1 MKTKLLVTD
10 LATQDAIF
18 YTGLMLLLLIA
29 FLVSFF
35 IFLIYKTLQN
45 EKKRKQFTPT
55 MKQGDKV
62 YFPVASGSVNG
73 EILEVTEDKV
83 KMVIEVHKSRVYPNE

>member
-1 MKTKLLVTD
+1 MKTDPTIYGLNPVVFVNLTILGLLLV
-10 LATQDAIF
+10 
-18 YTGLMLLLLIA
+18 LI
-29 FLVSFF
+29 SFF
-35 IFLIYKTLQN
+35 CYVIYRTLQT
-45 EKKRKQFTPT
+45 EKKRKQYTPT

-83 KMVIEVHKSRVYPNE
+83 KMIIEVHKSRVYPNE

>member
-1 MKTKLLVTD
+1 MKTKLIVTD
-10 LATQDAIF
+10 LTTQDAIF

-83 KMVIEVHKSRVYPNE
+83 KMIIEVHKSRVYPNE

>member
-1 MKTKLLVTD
+1 MKTKLIVTD
-10 LATQDAIF
+10 LTTQDAIF

>member
-1 MKTKLLVTD
+1 MKTKLPVTD

-18 YTGLMLLLLIA
+18 YTGIMLLLLFA
-29 FLVSFF
+29 FLGSF
-35 IFLIYKTLQN
+35 IVYAVYRTLQN
-45 EKKRKQFTPT
+45 EKKRKQYTPT

-62 YFPVASGSVNG
+62 YTPVMSGSVNG